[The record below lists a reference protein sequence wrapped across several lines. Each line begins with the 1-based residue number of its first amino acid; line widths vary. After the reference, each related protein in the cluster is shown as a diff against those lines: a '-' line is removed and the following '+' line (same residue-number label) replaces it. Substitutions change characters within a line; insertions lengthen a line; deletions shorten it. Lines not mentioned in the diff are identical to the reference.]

1 MGDLHTMDADSNLI
15 KAIGEQSRKI
25 ASAIKEHGTG
35 TITFQRTHSITTIHK
50 AHICSVQ
57 VTSTTVRVVTSN
69 GAEAFYAVVDRDSNT
84 DYLAAVDTLRNHGYS
99 IPSFADLAPTAK

>member
-1 MGDLHTMDADSNLI
+1 MDMTDKFISII
-15 KAIGEQSRKI
+15 KSGMAAIA
-25 ASAIKEHGTG
+25 ASADKGTL
-35 TITFQRTHSITTIHK
+35 TFQRTHSITTIHK

-57 VTSTTVRVVTSN
+57 VTSTSVRVVTSN

-84 DYLAAVDTLRNHGYS
+84 DYLAAVDTLRKHDYF